1 MGLLAYTSEDVP
13 TIARLGPYRFFFYS
27 GDRGGRRHV
36 HVEREDMLA
45 KFWLAGPSL
54 AESKGFPAHELRTL
68 ARIVAEH
75 RDELTEAWD
84 EYFGS

>member
-1 MGLLAYTSEDVP
+1 MRWRILEADVP
-13 TIARLGPYRFFFYS
+13 TIARLGPYRFFFYA
-27 GDRGGRRHV
+27 GDHGEPRHV

-54 AESKGFPAHELRTL
+54 AETRGYPPHELRKL
-68 ARIVAEH
+68 AQLVAGHQQEFI
-75 RDELTEAWD
+75 EAWD